1 MARIINGALT
11 VDAFNP
17 TGNPGEYTFE
27 NAIFNNQS
35 DATGNG
41 AYDVQVGFVL
51 FVPASD
57 PNTFMQ
63 VPGVSHRYKLTEVT
77 VVDTYTVSG
86 TLLWDE
92 PGDEADAPT
101 NGVACL
107 IAETTIEKRLAIP
120 APDVIYPEVAPGLT
134 ISALLNDQ
142 RNIVDLITGGGGSA
156 NGLVP
161 FRRFMQAGVLTYILP
176 TLPVN
181 DNLIVFINGVAVSY
195 TVDGVNLTI
204 TEYTAGSI
212 DNTDELVVW
221 YPT

>member
-1 MARIINGALT
+1 MARIINGSLT
-11 VDAFNP
+11 VDSFIP
-17 TGNPGEYTFE
+17 SGNPGEYTFE
-27 NAIFNNQS
+27 NAIFNNQA

-63 VPGVSHRYKLTEVT
+63 IPGVAHRYKLTDVT
-77 VVDTYTVSG
+77 IVDTNLVSA
-86 TLLWDE
+86 TIVWDE
-92 PGDEADAPT
+92 QGEEVDVPT
-101 NGVACL
+101 NGVSCL
-107 IAETTIEKRLAIP
+107 IAETTVDKRLAIP
-120 APDVIYPEVAPGLT
+120 APDVIYPEVASGST
-134 ISALLNDQ
+134 IAALLNDQ

-161 FRRFMQAGVLTYILP
+161 FRRFMQAGILTYILP
-176 TLPVN
+176 TLPVS

-204 TEYTAGSI
+204 TEYTAGMI
-212 DNTDELVVW
+212 DDTDELTVW